1 LQVAIR
7 VLISQL
13 AGATVRQMTN
23 ITDIREMNPRIIVFG
38 VGGAGGNAVT
48 NMIAAGLQGV
58 DFIAANTD
66 AQALIISKGQVH
78 HPVGHPGGR
87 MPMS

>member
-1 LQVAIR
+1 
-7 VLISQL
+7 
-13 AGATVRQMTN
+13 VRQMTN

-66 AQALIISKGQVH
+66 AQALIMSKAKRIIQLGTQVAEC
-78 HPVGHPGGR
+78 PCR
-87 MPMS
+87 ESDSSRWRQNSRSL